1 MVSQGLFPGDIQK
14 VRAVPRKNFTP
25 FTFLDEVLVF
35 SAKGDRP
42 LGDMLGGGD
51 LDGDEYFVVYEP
63 QIVDVVIT
71 TKAHNYKTQNFS
83 TPNTSPSIS
92 VSSENQSVLAP
103 ISIARQLA
111 ALKQFITNGN
121 LVADSADA
129 WIRVAD
135 MNGVVHEEAQRVANL
150 HQQALDSRKQACSI
164 DRVKINHILETIP
177 RPHYKVIELDVCA
190 KLSV

>member
-1 MVSQGLFPGDIQK
+1 
-14 VRAVPRKNFTP
+14 
-25 FTFLDEVLVF
+25 VLVF

-71 TKAHNYKTQNFS
+71 TKAHNFNTQNFS
-83 TPNTSPSIS
+83 APKTSPSIF
-92 VSSENQSVLAP
+92 VPPEHQSSLAP
-103 ISIARQLA
+103 ISVAKQLA
-111 ALKQFITNGN
+111 ALKKFIANGN

-135 MNGVVHEEAQRVANL
+135 MNGVVHEEAQRVAEL
-150 HQQALDSRKQACSI
+150 HQQALDSRKQAFSI
-164 DRVKINHILETIP
+164 DRVTINHILETIP
-177 RPHYKVIELDVCA
+177 RPHYKVIEPDVC
-190 KLSV
+190 V